1 MYLSVLQVDCV
12 DIRGAMEVI
21 RRIKIKH
28 HVKLKYF
35 VLDGINKKSHSPLFS
50 N

>member
-1 MYLSVLQVDCV
+1 VLQVDCA
-12 DIRGAMEVI
+12 DISEAVL
-21 RRIKIKH
+21 RIKIKH

-35 VLDGINKKSHSPLFS
+35 VLDDINKKSHKSFFFS